1 MEDYTGL
8 KNSDSEFLSSGSMR
22 VNLTF
27 DGRRNDMMMSEMVRT
42 SLSIFAVLQLGF
54 WAGRIERRHNR
65 ISNDMTVHICKVP
78 GGSEFDK
85 EDDHGCGHGNR
96 TRGSSIC
103 RNPEIRKT
111 RIGQR
116 LKGAGQH
123 LECQLRRFGI

>member
-8 KNSDSEFLSSGSMR
+8 KNSDSEFLSRGGMR
-22 VNLTF
+22 VNLTL
-27 DGRRNDMMMSEMVRT
+27 DGRLNDMMMSEMVGT

-54 WAGRIERRHNR
+54 GGGRIERRHNR
-65 ISNDMTVHICKVP
+65 ISSDMTVHIRKVS

-103 RNPEIRKT
+103 RDPKIRKT

-116 LKGAGQH
+116 
-123 LECQLRRFGI
+123 